1 MTHATAGSMSAAAVS
16 TRVPVPCVQS
26 PEVPSA
32 FVCESVSDVTTGEAE
47 FCVPVS
53 PEMVTL
59 AAAAPVPV
67 LST

>member
-1 MTHATAGSMSAAAVS
+1 MTHATPELMSAVAVS
-16 TRVPVPCVQS
+16 TRVPVVWFHV

-32 FVCESVSDVTTGEAE
+32 LELHDVTAGEAE

-67 LST
+67 LRW